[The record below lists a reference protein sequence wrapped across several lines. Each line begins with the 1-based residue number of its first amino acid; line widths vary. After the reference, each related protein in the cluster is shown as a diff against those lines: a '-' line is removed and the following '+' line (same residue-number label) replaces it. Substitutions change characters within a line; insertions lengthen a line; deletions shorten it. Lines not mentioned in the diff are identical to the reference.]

1 MEKQIE
7 SDGAFAWLLTK
18 GKLEELSDSDLETFI
33 RMLQRDALDLEA
45 RIAEV
50 GKYSPPLDTVDAKNE
65 DSPELEMLAQALDDL
80 HGQMHDAREILR
92 ARGKLPPDSRDTPTA
107 QQILGNE

>member
-1 MEKQIE
+1 MEKRIE

-18 GKLEELSDSDLETFI
+18 GQLEELSDGDLATFI
-33 RMLQRDALDLEA
+33 RMLQRDALDLES

-50 GKYSPPLDTVDAKNE
+50 QKYSPPLDTTEAKNE
-65 DSPELEMLAQALDDL
+65 DSSELEMLAQVLDDL
-80 HGQMHDAREILR
+80 HGQMHDAVEILR
-92 ARGKLPPDSRDTPTA
+92 TRGALPPDLRQTPGV